1 MPTNLDAEEHSFTRG
16 LFATLLVGGGWGR
29 DRQFGGFYSETVEGG
44 PTVAGVVGVKGSRC
58 QCSRQAS
65 PLAPAP
71 SPQPPARTHF
81 SYSFLHLLRFISWNV
96 SGVER
101 GGIPNRIFQFQ
112 TFPPTFWVDTEDL
125 IVKSQHMEN
134 RAMAFQP
141 APESKAPLPMQ
152 EA

>member
-1 MPTNLDAEEHSFTRG
+1 MSVQPPGKPIGT
-16 LFATLLVGGGWGR
+16 
-29 DRQFGGFYSETVEGG
+29 
-44 PTVAGVVGVKGSRC
+44 
-58 QCSRQAS
+58 
-65 PLAPAP
+65 

-101 GGIPNRIFQFQ
+101 EDIPNRIFQFQ
-112 TFPPTFWVDTEDL
+112 TFPPTLWVDTEDL
-125 IVKSQHMEN
+125 IVKSQHVEN